1 MTEIVFYFHVTD
13 RLRCAA
19 RLAAQAYRQERT
31 VRVLTR
37 DAAMTSAFGKLLW
50 TVDPTGFF
58 PHCGVAHRLAAETP
72 IIVDDLL
79 EHEGG
84 ADVLI
89 NLHCAPPPFFS
100 RFEKMA
106 EIVSDDGEEVQAG
119 RDRWRFYTTRG
130 YPMQKY
136 DMTGRI

>member
-1 MTEIVFYFHVTD
+1 M
-13 RLRCAA
+13 RCAA
-19 RLAAQAYRQERT
+19 RLAAKAYSQGRT
-31 VRVLTR
+31 VRVFTE
-37 DAAMTSAFGKLLW
+37 DPAMTSAFGKLLW
-50 TVDPTGFF
+50 TFDATGFY

-79 EHEGG
+79 EHDGT

-89 NLHCAPPPFFS
+89 NLHRTPPPFFS

-106 EIVSDDGEEVQAG
+106 EIVGEDGEEVAAG
-119 RDRWRFYTTRG
+119 RERWRFYTARG

-136 DMTGRI
+136 DMNGRI